1 MGPTCLLHG
10 QNDVILFYF
19 ILLLLSLL
27 FNILFFLHYMPRS
40 PLEIVC
46 RGLEL
51 VDPHTPWSLND
62 L

>member
-51 VDPHTPWSLND
+51 VDPHTP
-62 L
+62 